1 MSIKHIAQMYCV
13 NGKYFAEQYRNR
25 ISGYTE
31 WREAELGC
39 GFYFNANNI
48 GLSDA
53 RQTGVPAHAQ
63 EQMVGQKDQ
72 RDILI

>member
-39 GFYFNANNI
+39 GFYFNAKI
-48 GLSDA
+48 SA
-53 RQTGVPAHAQ
+53 RT
-63 EQMVGQKDQ
+63 
-72 RDILI
+72 